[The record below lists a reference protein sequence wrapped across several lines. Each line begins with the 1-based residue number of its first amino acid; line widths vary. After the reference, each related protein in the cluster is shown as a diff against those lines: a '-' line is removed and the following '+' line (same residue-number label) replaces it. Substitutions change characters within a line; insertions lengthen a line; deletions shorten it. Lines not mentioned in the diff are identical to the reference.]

1 MSDAIFTKLTIDG
14 LRDTLQ
20 QIGYRAESLT
30 DPIANVTYLRSS
42 TGGIGFDVRPGN
54 SAADQ
59 SGAFS
64 DVALLAILQVQG
76 DLPLEI
82 VNRWNV
88 GRRFA
93 RLQFSKPYLVLN
105 MDILVAGGTTL
116 SNLRAQIEVWDRLL
130 QDLIA
135 YLREELRTLNVNQQ
149 AAPVSATSEQSSQGP
164 QEIQAAKTAA
174 PAAKASTATTSSSL
188 Q

>member
-1 MSDAIFTKLTIDG
+1 MSDTILTKLTIAG

-42 TGGIGFDVRPGN
+42 TGGIGFDLRPGN
-54 SAADQ
+54 QANDQ

-64 DVALLAILQVQG
+64 DIALLAILQVQG

-88 GRRFA
+88 SRRFA
-93 RLQFSKPYLVLN
+93 RLQFSKPYLVLS
-105 MDILVAGGTTL
+105 MDVLLAGGTTAA
-116 SNLRAQIEVWDRLL
+116 NLRANVEIWDRLL

-135 YLREELRTLNVNQQ
+135 YLREELRTLNANQ
-149 AAPVSATSEQSSQGP
+149 P
-164 QEIQAAKTAA
+164 
-174 PAAKASTATTSSSL
+174 
-188 Q
+188 

>member
-1 MSDAIFTKLTIDG
+1 MSDTILTKLTIDG
-14 LRDTLQ
+14 LRDALQ

-30 DPIANVTYLRSS
+30 DPIANLTYLRSS
-42 TGGIGFDVRPGN
+42 TGGIGFDIRPGN
-54 SAADQ
+54 QAGDQ

-64 DVALLAILQVQG
+64 DIAMLAILQVQG

-88 GRRFA
+88 SRRFA
-93 RLQFSKPYLVLN
+93 RLQLSKPYLVLT
-105 MDILVAGGTTL
+105 MDVLLAGGTTS
-116 SNLRAQIEVWDRLL
+116 SNLRANIEIWDRLL

-135 YLREELRTLNVNQQ
+135 YLREELRALNVGQQ
-149 AAPVSATSEQSSQGP
+149 ASVSASVSAASSQASQEAQVTKAAGP
-164 QEIQAAKTAA
+164 
-174 PAAKASTATTSSSL
+174 ATTTPSSL

>member
-1 MSDAIFTKLTIDG
+1 MSDAILTKLTIDG

-30 DPIANVTYLRSS
+30 DPIANLTYLRSS
-42 TGGIGFDVRPGN
+42 TGGIGFDLRPGN
-54 SAADQ
+54 QAGDQ

-64 DVALLAILQVQG
+64 DIALLAILQVQG
-76 DLPLEI
+76 DLPLDI

-88 GRRFA
+88 SRRFA
-93 RLQFSKPYLVLN
+93 RLQFSKPYLVLS
-105 MDILVAGGTTL
+105 MDILLAGGTTS
-116 SNLRAQIEVWDRLL
+116 SNLRANVEIWDRLL

-135 YLREELRTLNVNQQ
+135 YLREELRALNANQP
-149 AAPVSATSEQSSQGP
+149 AVSASTIGASSQAS
-164 QEIQAAKTAA
+164 QDVQATTTAVPSA
-174 PAAKASTATTSSSL
+174 TATSTSL

>member
-1 MSDAIFTKLTIDG
+1 MSDTILTKLTIDS

-42 TGGIGFDVRPGN
+42 TGGIGFDLRPGN
-54 SAADQ
+54 QVGDQ
-59 SGAFS
+59 SGTFS

-88 GRRFA
+88 SRRFA
-93 RLQFSKPYLVLN
+93 RLQFSKPYLVLS
-105 MDILVAGGTTL
+105 MDILVAGGATT

-135 YLREELRTLNVNQQ
+135 YLREELRTLNVGQQ
-149 AAPVSATSEQSSQGP
+149 AAPAPTSALSSQAS
-164 QEIQAAKTAA
+164 QEVQSAKTAA
-174 PAAKASTATTSSSL
+174 PAAATATTSTSL

>member
-1 MSDAIFTKLTIDG
+1 MSDPILAKLTIDG

-42 TGGIGFDVRPGN
+42 TGGVGFDLRPGN
-54 SAADQ
+54 QANDQ

-64 DVALLAILQVQG
+64 DIALLAILQVQG

-88 GRRFA
+88 SRRFA
-93 RLQFSKPYLVLN
+93 RLQFSKPYLVLS
-105 MDILVAGGTTL
+105 MDILLAGGTTS
-116 SNLRAQIEVWDRLL
+116 SNLRANIEIWDRLL
-130 QDLIA
+130 QDLIT
-135 YLREELRTLNVNQQ
+135 YLREELRTLNVSQQ
-149 AAPVSATSEQSSQGP
+149 AASTPVSAQPSQGVSEA
-164 QEIQAAKTAA
+164 QTTKSAS
-174 PAAKASTATTSSSL
+174 PAVTTPPTTSL

>member
-1 MSDAIFTKLTIDG
+1 MSDNLLAKLTIDS

-30 DPIANVTYLRSS
+30 DPIANLTYLRSS
-42 TGGIGFDVRPGN
+42 TGGIGFDLRPG
-54 SAADQ
+54 SQAGDQ
-59 SGAFS
+59 SGTFS

-76 DLPLEI
+76 DLPLET

-88 GRRFA
+88 SRRFA
-93 RLQFSKPYLVLN
+93 RLQFSKPYLVLS

-116 SNLRAQIEVWDRLL
+116 ANLRAHIEIWDRLL
-130 QDLIA
+130 QDLIT

-149 AAPVSATSEQSSQGP
+149 AAPAATANGPSSQGS
-164 QEIQAAKTAA
+164 QEVPAARTAA
-174 PAAKASTATTSSSL
+174 PAATAAASSTSL